1 MDFRFLDTLV
11 AVIECGSVAEAARR
25 LNLTAA
31 GVSQRIRSLETEIGA
46 PLMVRAGRNVRP
58 TTAAVAI
65 LERAKSIQRDVRDLK
80 SIATSGV
87 LSGELRVGVMPTML
101 TGFLPD
107 VLGTFGHAHPNIEI
121 RVVRAP
127 SAEIYRK
134 VADGQV
140 DAAITSEPPFAMP
153 KALEWSLLRE
163 EAFVVLTS
171 RATKPRP
178 AHVLLSSE
186 PFIRLDRNVYAG
198 QLIDRYLRSNGIR
211 PHERLEID
219 GLDAI
224 VILVDRGIGVSLLPD
239 WPPPWPEGLKLRKVS
254 LPGRGLTRRIGLCW
268 DRSSLRLGLINAFLH
283 HAQGAPPAGKRVR
296 RVKKT

>member
-1 MDFRFLDTLV
+1 MDVRFLDTLV
-11 AVIECGSVAEAARR
+11 TVIECGSVAEAARR

-31 GVSQRIRSLETEIGA
+31 GVAQRVRALETEIGA
-46 PLMVRAGRNVRP
+46 SLMVRGGRAVRP
-58 TTAAVAI
+58 TAAAVAI
-65 LERAKSIQRDVRDLK
+65 LERAKGIQRDVRDLK
-80 SIATSGV
+80 SIATSGL

-107 VLGTFGHAHPNIEI
+107 VLGTFGNAHPNIGI
-121 RVVRAP
+121 QVVRAP
-127 SAEIYRK
+127 SAEVYRK
-134 VADGQV
+134 LADGQI

-153 KALEWSLLRE
+153 KTFAWSPLRE
-163 EAFVVLTS
+163 EPFVVLAPKAS
-171 RATKPRP
+171 KPRS
-178 AHVLLSSE
+178 AHVTLSTE

-211 PHERLEID
+211 PRERLEID

-224 VILVDRGIGVSLLPD
+224 VIMVDRGIGVTLLPD
-239 WPPPWPEGLKLRKVS
+239 WPPPWPEGLKLRKVP

-283 HAQGAPPAGKRVR
+283 HAQLVRPPARHLR
-296 RVKKT
+296 ALKT